1 MIAMWEVKECR
12 SGGRRN
18 HEQSADRELRGRDR
32 APGGRA
38 RGAAPS
44 GFHVHDVFA
53 PYPVHGLDEA
63 MGSGARACPGLRSRA
78 ALRGWPR
85 PLGFQF
91 YTAVFDWPLNVGGK
105 PDNSTLAFVPISFE
119 LTVLLGGLATA
130 AAFFWRS
137 GLGRRF
143 QPRLVAPDVTDDALV
158 LVVDLDDRREEAA
171 LRDLLRAAGAREVWE
186 QAREE
191 AAE

>member
-1 MIAMWEVKECR
+1 MSSRLIASFAGET
-12 SGGRRN
+12 
-18 HEQSADRELRGRDR
+18 ELLAAVR
-32 APGGRA
+32 AARA
-38 RGAAPS
+38 E

-53 PYPVHGLDEA
+53 PYAVHGLDEA
-63 MGSGARACPGLRSRA
+63 LEARRSRLPWITLA
-78 ALRGWPR
+78 GGLAGLA
-85 PLGFQF
+85 
-91 YTAVFDWPLNVGGK
+91 TAVGLQVGTAVIDWPLNVGGK
-105 PDNSTLAFVPISFE
+105 PANSALAFLPISFE